1 MPDTS
6 AESAFGLYV
15 HIPFCPQH
23 CPYCA
28 FAVVTGH
35 RHLYDRYVE
44 AVCTEIRQWRHLA
57 ERGPLDTIFFGGGT
71 PSMLEPSQ
79 LQRICEAA
87 QHTLGLTPEAEI
99 SLEANPHAADGAKFA
114 AFRRVGINRLSIG
127 VQSFNDI
134 DLNILGRLHTAAEAR
149 AACHAAQK
157 AGFDNL
163 SLDLMFSL
171 PGAPRAHWQ
180 GTVHEALRFQP
191 AHLSTYS
198 LTIEEGTRFAQRY
211 HQGRLQPVSEDDDA
225 WAYGWTMETLTAAG
239 YEHYEVSNF
248 ARPGRR
254 SRHNWGYW
262 HGAAYLGVGLSAHSF
277 LDVTRWWNTRDMRR
291 YLVAVESGRS
301 PCDGS
306 EVVDSAMARR
316 ERMAVQLRTCDGV
329 QLAPHELQVLQAA
342 ETFHAMLEDGL
353 MRLEASRL
361 SLTATGLQ
369 VADTIGVEVV
379 TILERKLDTSL

>member
-6 AESAFGLYV
+6 AASAFGLYV

-28 FAVVTGH
+28 FAVVTGQ
-35 RHLYDRYVE
+35 RDLYDRYVE
-44 AVCTEIRQWRHLA
+44 AVCTEIRQWRHLGD
-57 ERGPLDTIFFGGGT
+57 RGPLDTLFFGGGT
-71 PSMLEPSQ
+71 PSMLAPAQ

-87 QHTLGLTPEAEI
+87 QHTLGIAPAAEI
-99 SLEANPHAADGAKFA
+99 SLEANPNAADGVKFA

-127 VQSFNDI
+127 VQSFNDS
-134 DLNILGRLHTAAEAR
+134 DLKTLGRLHTVGEAR
-149 AACHAAQK
+149 AACHAARE

-180 GTVHEALRFQP
+180 GTVHDALRFQP

-211 HQGRLQPVSEDDDA
+211 HRGRLQPVSEDDDA
-225 WAYGWTMETLTAAG
+225 WAYAWTMETLKAAG

-262 HGAAYLGVGLSAHSF
+262 HGANYLGVGLSAHSF
-277 LDVTRWWNTRDMRR
+277 FDATRRWNTRDMRE
-291 YLVAVESGRS
+291 YLVAVESGGS
-301 PCDGS
+301 PCEGA

-316 ERMAVQLRTCDGV
+316 ERMAVRLRTCDGV
-329 QLAPHELQVLQAA
+329 QLEPDELPVLQAS
-342 ETFHAMLEDGL
+342 ETFQAMLEDGL
-353 MRLEASRL
+353 MHLETSRL

-369 VADTIGVEVV
+369 LADTIGVEVV
-379 TILERKLDTSL
+379 MILERSLDTPL